1 MSDRMTIS
9 DAAAYLENRGWPEH
23 AARAV
28 ANSIDAGKWS
38 EERLGRFHDFCSS
51 NERNRAYATSTLAFV
66 DWELRNNY
74 EAIGRDLDAATTYE
88 DAQEALAPYA
98 VATQRTAGA

>member
-38 EERLGRFHDFCSS
+38 KERLGRFHDFCSM

-74 EAIGRDLDAATTYE
+74 EGIGRELDAATTYE
-88 DAQEALAPYA
+88 AALKSLTPYVKA
-98 VATQRTAGA
+98 AACAE